1 MFRTIRLTSPI
12 ELIHRPTNPTAA
24 SDNRFVA
31 QVGCYRFLGGLVTVM
46 V

>member
-1 MFRTIRLTSPI
+1 MFRTTRLTSPSEPI
-12 ELIHRPTNPTAA
+12 RRSTALTAA
-24 SDNRFVA
+24 SDNYFVA